1 MPDEW
6 YGSDTAQAIADQLVM
21 RQMDNGGW
29 QKNVPYH
36 KLLDDDE
43 LAKVRRT
50 GVGATIDN
58 GATTLEMQFLAKVY
72 GRMANSDYK
81 ASFLKALD
89 YLLEAQYDNG
99 GWPQFYPP
107 RGNVSYSA
115 RITYNDDA
123 FVNVMYMLR
132 DIYEERQPYDAFK
145 LSVEEKT
152 KARRA
157 FDNGVECILKTQI
170 RQNGVPTVWCAQ
182 HDEHDLRPAP
192 ARSYELAS
200 FSGSESVGVV
210 RLLMSLP
217 DPSPEVIAA
226 VDGAVAWFEAHAIK
240 GYKTEKVKDAAGKT
254 DIKVVP
260 SAGHVM
266 WARFYDLETGQPF
279 FCDRDGVKKTSLSE
293 IGYER
298 RNGYSWYTTAPQR
311 IIDAYPQWKAD
322 IQK

>member
-72 GRMANSDYK
+72 GRTANSDYK

-200 FSGSESVGVV
+200 FSGS
-210 RLLMSLP
+210 
-217 DPSPEVIAA
+217 
-226 VDGAVAWFEAHAIK
+226 K